1 MSLPEP
7 REFTRRLRPQG
18 RASNSPED
26 RPLGDPTNSPEDRPL
41 GDPTPLARRRRP
53 SPAPAR
59 PSGGA
64 SGAPSL
70 RLVSSR
76 PLRVADV
83 ALSHGERSGGTR
95 TYLDAA
101 LMFAAHHQWDSA
113 FKAELADLEHLV
125 VASP

>member
-1 MSLPEP
+1 MKAAHPS
-7 REFTRRLRPQG
+7 
-18 RASNSPED
+18 
-26 RPLGDPTNSPEDRPL
+26 
-41 GDPTPLARRRRP
+41 LARQRRP
-53 SPAPAR
+53 SPAAAR

-83 ALSHGERSGGTR
+83 ALFHGERSGGTR

-101 LMFAAHHQWDSA
+101 LMFDAHHLR
-113 FKAELADLEHLV
+113 AELTDLEHLV